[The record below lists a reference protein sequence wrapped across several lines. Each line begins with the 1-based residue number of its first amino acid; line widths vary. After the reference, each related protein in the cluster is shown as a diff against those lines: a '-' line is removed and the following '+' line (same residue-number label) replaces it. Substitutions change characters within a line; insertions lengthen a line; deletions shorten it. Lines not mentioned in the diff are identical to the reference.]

1 MLIVTKKDQ
10 VIHDLKQENK
20 DLRYENEELKDFKN
34 KIINIMNNSEMT
46 KENYFITLNK
56 IKEELDV
63 GKTY

>member
-56 IKEELDV
+56 IKEELAV
-63 GKTY
+63 SETY

>member
-1 MLIVTKKDQ
+1 MLIVTKKNQ
-10 VIHDLKQENK
+10 VIHNLKQKNK

-46 KENYFITLNK
+46 KENYFVTLNK

-63 GKTY
+63 SKTF

>member
-34 KIINIMNNSEMT
+34 KMINIMNNSEIT

-56 IKEELDV
+56 IKEELAV
-63 GKTY
+63 NQTY

>member
-1 MLIVTKKDQ
+1 MLIVTKKDR

-34 KIINIMNNSEMT
+34 KMTNIMNNSEMT

>member
-34 KIINIMNNSEMT
+34 KMINIMNNSEMT

-56 IKEELDV
+56 IKEELAV
-63 GKTY
+63 NQTY

>member
-1 MLIVTKKDQ
+1 MLIATKKDQ

-56 IKEELDV
+56 IKEDLAV
-63 GKTY
+63 NQTY

>member
-56 IKEELDV
+56 VKEELAV
-63 GKTY
+63 SKTY

>member
-20 DLRYENEELKDFKN
+20 DSRYENEELKDFKN
-34 KIINIMNNSEMT
+34 KMINIMNNSEMT

-56 IKEELDV
+56 IKEELAV
-63 GKTY
+63 NQTY

>member
-34 KIINIMNNSEMT
+34 KMINIMNNSEMT

-56 IKEELDV
+56 IKEELAV
-63 GKTY
+63 SETY

>member
-10 VIHDLKQENK
+10 VIHDLKRENK

-46 KENYFITLNK
+46 KENYFVTLNK
-56 IKEELDV
+56 IKEELAV
-63 GKTY
+63 SKTY